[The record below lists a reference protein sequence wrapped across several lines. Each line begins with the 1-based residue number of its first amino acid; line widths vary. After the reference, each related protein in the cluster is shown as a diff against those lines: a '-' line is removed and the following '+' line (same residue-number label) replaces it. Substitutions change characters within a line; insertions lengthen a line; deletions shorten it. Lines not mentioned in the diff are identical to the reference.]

1 MGPVLGGI
9 RNICRTLQITV
20 VFIFPQMLPSH
31 FSQEQKFVARQA
43 FAGLLWSK
51 QTYKYNVKN
60 WRYQF
65 ESNIIEKYRHQSL
78 RMNQCTLLDIKAIM
92 ESGMMDNSLKFEDK
106 YRFNQLRQEWM
117 DKLKGK
123 IMSDFEG
130 FLT

>member
-20 VFIFPQMLPSH
+20 VFIFPQMLPHH
-31 FSQEQKFVARQA
+31 FSHEQILVARQA

-60 WRYQF
+60 WRDKF
-65 ESNIIEKYRHQSL
+65 ERSIRQKYHSIQ
-78 RMNQCTLLDIKAIM
+78 MDQCTLLDIKAIM